1 MHRRSIV
8 EMEKELQQPMELQK
22 SKSLH
27 NDVVKA
33 NAAGNSATA
42 AKHLTVSIPAP
53 NPVNGTCSPTPRL
66 RTDNFDLKLVC
77 PHGMDDWELENAA
90 RLPMRWSVVAARSSG
105 D

>member
-8 EMEKELQQPMELQK
+8 EMEKELQQPVDLHK

-33 NAAGNSATA
+33 NAAGSNASAG
-42 AKHLTVSIPAP
+42 KHLTVSIPPP
-53 NPVNGTCSPTPRL
+53 NSVNGTCSPSPRR

-77 PHGMDDWELENAA
+77 PHGMDDWKLENAT
-90 RLPMRWSVVAARSSG
+90 R
-105 D
+105 